1 MQNLEHDLECK
12 IHRFEDK
19 LLRSKCLGDQMKLQS
34 ILMNLR
40 KELQNLKWENS
51 KRERESYIGSFLF
64 FILT

>member
-51 KRERESYIGSFLF
+51 KRERVLYRLFFFLF
-64 FILT
+64 

>member
-19 LLRSKCLGDQMKLQS
+19 LLRSKCLGDQIKLQS

-51 KRERESYIGSFLF
+51 KRESLI
-64 FILT
+64 